1 MNLENVKLFYV
12 SSCVLLAFVILAPTL
27 MAVVSFPE
35 GEKFSELWI
44 LGSNRMAE
52 GYPFNVAPGGRYSVL
67 LGVGNYM
74 GDLEY
79 YTVYVKLRNQT
90 ESFPNSTAGLPS
102 GLEPVF
108 EYRMFLRN
116 NATWER
122 EVSFSFDEV
131 SFDGDVCR
139 VSAVSVDGRFVGV
152 DKVAVWD
159 AERSGFFYQLFFE
172 LWIYD
177 AEASGF
183 AFHSRSV
190 GLWLNMSR
198 QL

>member
-1 MNLENVKLFYV
+1 VNFENVKLFYV
-12 SSCVLLAFVILAPTL
+12 FSCVALCLVILSPAL
-27 MAVVSFPE
+27 MAAVPFPE

-44 LGSNRMAE
+44 LESNRMAE
-52 GYPFNVAPGGRYSVL
+52 GYPFNVAAGGRHSIL
-67 LGVGNYM
+67 LGVGNQM
-74 GDLEY
+74 GGLEHY
-79 YTVYVKLRNQT
+79 LVYVKLRNQT
-90 ESFPNSTAGLPS
+90 EPFPNSTAGLPS
-102 GLEPVF
+102 ALEPIF
-108 EYRMFLRN
+108 EYRVFLRN
-116 NATWER
+116 NETWER
-122 EVSFSFDEV
+122 EVSFSFEEV
-131 SFDGDVCR
+131 SFEGDVCR
-139 VSAVSVDGRFVGV
+139 ISAVSVDWRFVNV

-177 AEASGF
+177 AEVSGF